1 MKANIESLLTTELQ
15 INIINE
21 LFNELVVSVQNI
33 NTQTVYKLDI
43 TYVMNKTSLVNV
55 IHDEQRNN
63 NGNDLDWTKN
73 LTNDE

>member
-21 LFNELVVSVQNI
+21 LVIKLVVSVQNI
-33 NTQTVYKLDI
+33 NTRTVYKLDI
-43 TYVMNKTSLVNV
+43 TYVMNETSLVNV

-63 NGNDLDWTKN
+63 NGNDLD
-73 LTNDE
+73 

>member
-63 NGNDLDWTKN
+63 NGNDLD
-73 LTNDE
+73 